1 MTQAV
6 SDPAEL
12 LRILDINPQKTGG
25 GLSTTAFRLKVPAAY
40 IRRMQKGDVRDP
52 LLRQVLPL
60 QAENEWVPGFTKDPV
75 GDMEAMST
83 PGLLHKYAGRA
94 LLVVTGACAI
104 HCRYCFRRHFPY
116 GEANL
121 SHTHWEQAL
130 QYLRENTDIREI
142 ILSGGDPLSV
152 PDSRLAEMLKM
163 LEAIPHLNRLR
174 IHTRLPVVI
183 PDRVTPELLTLLK
196 SSRFQNSIVLHINHP
211 QEIDQELG
219 NALAAINQQGVTLL
233 NQAVLLAGINDS
245 VEVQVRLSEAL
256 FEHRVLPYYL
266 HMLDPVQGSAHFEV
280 SRVLAEQIHEGM
292 RQALPGY
299 LLPRLVREVAGSP
312 YKTPIESI
320 CN

>member
-1 MTQAV
+1 MAQAV

-12 LRILDINPQKTGG
+12 LRILDIDPQKTDAE
-25 GLSTTAFRLKVPAAY
+25 LSTTPFRLKVPAAY
-40 IRRMQKGDVRDP
+40 IRRMQKGDASDP

-60 QAENEWVPGFTKDPV
+60 RAEHDQVPGFINDPV
-75 GDMEAMST
+75 GDIEAMST

-116 GEANL
+116 GVANL
-121 SHTHWEQAL
+121 SHTHWDQAL
-130 QYLRENTDIREI
+130 QYLRENIDIREI

-152 PDSRLAEMLKM
+152 PDSRLAELVQM
-163 LEAIPHLNRLR
+163 LETLPHLVRLR

-183 PDRVTPELLTLLK
+183 PDRVTPELLALLAAT
-196 SSRFQNSIVLHINHP
+196 RLQTSIVLHINHP

-219 NALAAINQQGVTLL
+219 NALAAIKQQGVTLL

-245 VEVQVRLSEAL
+245 VEAQVHLSEAL
-256 FEHRVLPYYL
+256 YEYGILPYYL

-280 SRVLAEQIHEGM
+280 SQTSAEQIHEGM

-299 LLPRLVREVAGSP
+299 LLPRLVREIPGAP
-312 YKTPIESI
+312 YKTPIESVWK
-320 CN
+320 